1 MLDFD
6 KILNADS
13 FLEIKDLDP
22 FLPDILPNNYLNADK
37 IKAEKQLDDL
47 AKQFVGEK
55 EVSTTVGK
63 DLGIEGITR
72 MIGVTALDE
81 EGHVQYLTCCE
92 PKVKTKNSVVFVKQ
106 PPNAKQEKK
115 KYFPVPKKGPNQVP
129 LPNDP
134 NNPNPG
140 PLPDPSKKEHGFKA
154 LEEPALLS
162 PVWDGQNSANGY
174 VMLYSYDRGIPLVD
188 RNPPGHSAIDAYPR
202 FAWELIQYCAH
213 DPNDPD
219 KVGGERFIFTGHSKD
234 PRKRHSM
241 EGVYMRLDDL
251 KKRIEEG
258 SSGTAE
264 KDLDLL
270 AHDKPLWPLWLPNGD
285 LIPVDQQNSR
295 FKALEPA
302 VATDGPQKLYINYCK
317 LVRQA
322 RLNGQVYDVLA
333 RFWDMEWKP
342 DFYIQIDP
350 GNKQQIRK
358 YAMEK
363 ATPDEIAKV
372 DSEISADD
380 KALVALIERVKAIRV
395 FKPHIR
401 ILWGTGTLQDR
412 QYWGSHPNGLYRVW
426 IDKQWDLSELAK
438 VGVYSGKRVRPKYR
452 LKEEVE
458 KMRAELAK
466 IDKELHDRL
475 KEKYTTVVAP
485 FETVTKLT
493 ETSINI
499 AKNYKRKPSQIAAM
513 GNWSPNDFVRD
524 WWNIEKGE
532 KAAEWLH
539 RSAWS
544 YGGLYDNGKVDPQSS
559 QVMRNLVI
567 GTHETNTMMI
577 RVEIFVKRL
586 AQYATKNGK
595 PPVTVTVTTRNGGHD
610 GFSQLYSWY
619 CPKLVYNVKSSAGSL
634 VLVDQTY
641 EFFTLQRRLPTRFE
655 LELDELFERMV
666 YEWKESDSME

>member
-37 IKAEKQLDDL
+37 ITAEKQLDDL

-63 DLGIEGITR
+63 DLGIEGVAR
-72 MIGVTALDE
+72 MIGITALDE

-92 PKVKTKNSVVFVKQ
+92 PKVKTKNPVVFVKQ
-106 PPNAKQEKK
+106 PPNAKQDRK
-115 KYFPVPKKGPNQVP
+115 KYFLVPKKGPIQVP

-174 VMLYSYDRGIPLVD
+174 AMLYSYDRGIPLVD
-188 RNPPGHSAIDAYPR
+188 RNPPSHSKLDAYPR

-219 KVGGERFIFTGHSKD
+219 NVGRERFIFTGYSKD

-270 AHDKPLWPLWLPNGD
+270 AHNKPLWPLWLPNGN
-285 LIPVDQQNSR
+285 LIPVDQPNSY
-295 FKALEPA
+295 FKDLEPA
-302 VATDGPQKLYINYCK
+302 GATDGPQKLYINYCK
-317 LVRQA
+317 LVRLA

-333 RFWDMEWKP
+333 RFWDMEWNP
-342 DFYIQIDP
+342 DFYIQINP
-350 GNKQQIRK
+350 GNNNSIKQKIQK
-358 YAMEK
+358 YAKEK
-363 ATPDEIAKV
+363 ATGDEIAKV
-372 DSEISADD
+372 DSGISADD
-380 KALVALIERVKAIRV
+380 KALVALIERVKSTRV
-395 FKPHIR
+395 FKPHIH
-401 ILWGTGTLQDR
+401 ILWGTEALQGR

-426 IDKQWDLSELAK
+426 TDKEWDPIELAK
-438 VGVYSGKRVRPKYR
+438 VGVYSGRQARPKDGA
-452 LKEEVE
+452 ET
-458 KMRAELAK
+458 ELAK
-466 IDKELHDRL
+466 IDQELHDRL
-475 KEKYTTVVAP
+475 KEKYITVAAP

-493 ETSINI
+493 ETSIKI
-499 AKNYKRKPSQIAAM
+499 AKNYKRKPSQIVAM
-513 GNWSPNDFVRD
+513 GNWSPNDFVRA
-524 WWNIEKGE
+524 WWNVKKGE

-544 YGGLYDNGKVDPQSS
+544 YGGLYNNGKVDPQSS

-586 AQYATKNGK
+586 AQYATQNGK
-595 PPVTVTVTTRNGGHD
+595 PPVTVTVTTRNGVHGKD
-610 GFSQLYSWY
+610 SQRYSWY
-619 CPKLVYNVKSSAGSL
+619 CPKLVYNVKSSEDSL
-634 VLVDQTY
+634 VFLDQTY
-641 EFFTLQRRLPTRFE
+641 EFFPFQRRLPTRFE